1 MRSLLVAAAV
11 LGLAIAALASSSV
24 FAGPPPESGPRDV
37 KLIIEA
43 LKKKPAMKG
52 ELASVRFLSEVLGE
66 TTLDVPVGSSPETL
80 GPWSDNVALLRSELL
95 IGVKACGPL
104 TPAELKAAGAIL
116 AEAQETMPITL
127 RAYTLGQQG
136 KKKEAADLFAT
147 FVDQSFTGQCARE
160 HPMNS
165 YRRTTRMKFAL
176 KCLKAFAP
184 ERDVSAQQ
192 KQLEAAE
199 LCAQNNHAVG

>member
-95 IGVKACGPL
+95 IGGFDRMFPANNSSKSHSSEIR
-104 TPAELKAAGAIL
+104 PAESGAPSSSRI
-116 AEAQETMPITL
+116 A
-127 RAYTLGQQG
+127 
-136 KKKEAADLFAT
+136 
-147 FVDQSFTGQCARE
+147 
-160 HPMNS
+160 
-165 YRRTTRMKFAL
+165 
-176 KCLKAFAP
+176 
-184 ERDVSAQQ
+184 
-192 KQLEAAE
+192 
-199 LCAQNNHAVG
+199 